1 MEESRVGPG
10 GSESGARM
18 NAVERI
24 RSLSCW
30 RSPPKI
36 RPIEQGRT
44 NQNYIAEDGE
54 QTFFARLGVDLPH
67 HGISRANE
75 VRCCKLAAVLGLAP
89 KVFFAAEGVLITE
102 FIDGRTLCQG
112 AAVSKA
118 LLDSLAQSL
127 RRLHEAPV
135 PEDLAPFDPADIC
148 RRQLDALPDASV
160 SPARRRKVVDIL
172 QRAPELEA
180 RSLIHADLIPENVIL
195 RGDALFLVDW
205 EYAGLGDPMV
215 DLAMVAVHFR
225 LVEPQVQGFLAN
237 YGATDREA
245 VIRLIPVIAAREALW
260 CATQIHFVGLAGDL
274 ESYTKAC
281 WDQIEARP

>member
-1 MEESRVGPG
+1 
-10 GSESGARM
+10 M

-30 RSPPKI
+30 RSTPKI
-36 RPIEQGRT
+36 RAIDQGRT
-44 NQNYIAEDGE
+44 NQNYIVEDGE
-54 QTFFARLGVDLPH
+54 RSFFARLGVDLPH
-67 HGISRANE
+67 HGITRANE
-75 VRCCKLAAVLGLAP
+75 VRCCKLAAALGLAP
-89 KVFFAAEGVLITE
+89 KVFFAAEGVLITD

-112 AAVSKA
+112 EPVSKP
-118 LLDSLAQSL
+118 LLESLAKGL

-148 RRQLDALPDASV
+148 RRQLDALPDASL

-172 QRAPELEA
+172 ERAPELEA

-195 RGDALFLVDW
+195 RGDVPFFVDW

-225 LVEPQVQGFLAN
+225 LAEPQVQDFLSS
-237 YGATDREA
+237 YGAADREA
-245 VIRLIPVIAAREALW
+245 TIRLIPVIAAREALW

-274 ESYTKAC
+274 DSYTKAC